1 MVPQK
6 TGKLAHRR
14 ILLMQGAWRACDPPF
29 VRPLGA
35 RVPETR
41 LSKAASAIVILA
53 LSLGLWVTIW
63 VALNK
68 AASLL

>member
-1 MVPQK
+1 MVPRK
-6 TGKLAHRR
+6 SDNLAHRR
-14 ILLMQGAWRACDPPF
+14 ILLWQGAWRAYDPPL

-53 LSLGLWVTIW
+53 LSLGLWVAIW
-63 VALNK
+63 MALNK